1 MDIFKNRYF
10 CGYNLSD
17 NSILKP
23 YFVITS
29 SLIGNVQHKVHN
41 DATKLIHFTAPPL
54 NAEAKLTFIT
64 DYCNAHQLSI

>member
-1 MDIFKNRYF
+1 MNRYF

-17 NSILKP
+17 NNILKP

-29 SLIGNVQHKVHN
+29 SLAGNVQHKVHSEE
-41 DATKLIHFTAPPL
+41 TKLIHFTAPPL
-54 NAEAKLTFIT
+54 NAETKLTFIT